1 MNSADFASNRGEGDW
16 SEEVYISTLLVCLFQ
31 HASRVTA

>member
-16 SEEVYISTLLVCLFQ
+16 SEEVYISTLFVVMRHVCLD
-31 HASRVTA
+31 

>member
-16 SEEVYISTLLVCLFQ
+16 PEEVYISKLLVCLL
-31 HASRVTA
+31 